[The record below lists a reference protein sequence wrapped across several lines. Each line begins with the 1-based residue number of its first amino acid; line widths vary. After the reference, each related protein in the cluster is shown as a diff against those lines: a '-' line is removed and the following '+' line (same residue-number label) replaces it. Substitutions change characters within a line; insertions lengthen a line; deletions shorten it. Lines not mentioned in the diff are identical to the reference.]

1 MVYEL
6 VGEMAE
12 YQVGSVASF
21 VTQQSSNE
29 GVQKKDETKKNKEI
43 LDQLFAVS
51 DTATT
56 VQHVPVAPDR
66 KVKKKKRQADDF
78 KITEIAKGKKIKK
91 EGYDDEEVE
100 KILNLP
106 DDEDAD
112 EADETE
118 VLSENAG
125 QRLKRIEIKNIKKNA
140 AKKGKLKEED
150 KDHVVIVKNLPIKVK
165 RKSIRSLFS
174 KCGKV
179 DAVWLRCAAL
189 SDAAIPKKVAIIK
202 QDFHPDRQSITAFVR
217 FEETE
222 AAKKAASL
230 TGTIFQ
236 EHHLSVR

>member
-1 MVYEL
+1 ME
-6 VGEMAE
+6 
-12 YQVGSVASF
+12 
-21 VTQQSSNE
+21 
-29 GVQKKDETKKNKEI
+29 
-43 LDQLFAVS
+43 
-51 DTATT
+51 
-56 VQHVPVAPDR
+56 
-66 KVKKKKRQADDF
+66 VKKKKRQADDF

-174 KCGKV
+174 KCSSMCMRV
-179 DAVWLRCAAL
+179 SMYECM
-189 SDAAIPKKVAIIK
+189 
-202 QDFHPDRQSITAFVR
+202 
-217 FEETE
+217 
-222 AAKKAASL
+222 
-230 TGTIFQ
+230 
-236 EHHLSVR
+236 